1 MSEPNAI
8 KALDTAGRN
17 EAESSS
23 HAKMRKGHLE
33 DALIGLDGFEYLMMQ
48 YNSAI
53 LEVRTK
59 LEILNDELAL
69 RGTQNPISSI
79 RSRLKDPLSI
89 YEKLVRQGN
98 EISLKS
104 IEQNLTDVAGIRVI
118 CPFIDDIYKVA
129 NMLVQQDDIKLVRT
143 KDYIKRPKPNGYRS
157 YHMIV
162 ETPVY
167 FANGKRPLRVEVQ
180 IRTVAMDF
188 WANLEHRMKY
198 KRDLTQKAVDMIY
211 RDLRECADTIS
222 ATDEKMLEIRNRI
235 NEVLSTEE

>member
-1 MSEPNAI
+1 MSEANAL
-8 KALDTAGRN
+8 ATLDTTLRY
-17 EAESSS
+17 EHESSG
-23 HAKMRKGHLE
+23 AEKMRKGHLE

-59 LEILNDELAL
+59 LEILNDDLSISEPS
-69 RGTQNPISSI
+69 NPISYI
-79 RSRLKDPLSI
+79 RSRLKDPLSV

-129 NMLVQQDDIKLVRT
+129 NMLVQQDDITLIRT

-162 ETPVY
+162 EVPVY
-167 FANGKRPLRVEVQ
+167 FANEKKSVRVEVQ

-198 KRDLTQKAVDMIY
+198 KRDLSQKAVDMIY
-211 RDLRECADTIS
+211 RDLRECADTINE
-222 ATDEKMLEIRNRI
+222 TDEKMMEIRNRI
-235 NEVLSTEE
+235 NDVLSTEE